1 MNKLTPFYQTAI
13 VASAL
18 IFMSASFAEISKDLD
33 HKSVEKEL
41 PTIEQH
47 PPHEHG
53 AATLTIAIDAN
64 HIEIDLESPAD
75 NIFGFEYVPS
85 TEVDK
90 QKVKDAVK
98 QLKEEKTL
106 FTISEAAQCH
116 LDRIDISSAMF
127 DDIHI
132 DTTKNIS
139 KEHLTDN
146 NKEDTKK
153 STKENNKKST
163 EHQHVHNDVDTS
175 WFYSCQS
182 GEQLESIT
190 PHFFSVFSSGF
201 KQLKVEW
208 LTPTGASS
216 SMISKD
222 KAIKFKILE

>member
-1 MNKLTPFYQTAI
+1 MNKPTPFYQTAI

-18 IFMSASFAEISKDLD
+18 IFMSTSFAETSRDLD
-33 HKSVEKEL
+33 HKLVKKEL

-53 AATLTIAIDAN
+53 AATLSIAIDAN
-64 HIEIDLESPAD
+64 QLEIDLESPAD

-85 TEVDK
+85 TEADK
-90 QKVKDAVK
+90 QKIKDAVK
-98 QLKEEKTL
+98 QLKEGKTL
-106 FTISEAAQCH
+106 FTIPEAAQCH
-116 LDRIDISSAMF
+116 LDHIDISSAMF

-132 DTTKNIS
+132 DTTKNAA
-139 KEHLTDN
+139 KQHQADN
-146 NKEDTKK
+146 
-153 STKENNKKST
+153 TKENNKNST
-163 EHQHVHNDVDTS
+163 EHQHVHNDVDAS

-216 SMISKD
+216 SMITKD
-222 KAIKFKILE
+222 KAIEFK